1 MIMLAIMLAT
11 QMFNYGEL
19 MCTMMNFLVVILS
32 QEPFLLILSQACL
45 IRCDLDLSDNSL
57 MQIISLRELLERV
70 TSMQRAIIQKV
81 KISKATSW
89 MQRGS

>member
-1 MIMLAIMLAT
+1 MIMLATMWAT
-11 QMFNYGEL
+11 QIFSYREL
-19 MCTMMNFLVVILS
+19 MCTMMNFPVVILS

-45 IRCDLDLSDNSL
+45 IRCDQDLSDNSSML
-57 MQIISLRELLERV
+57 IILLRELLERV

>member
-45 IRCDLDLSDNSL
+45 IRCDQDLSDNYSIL
-57 MQIISLRELLERV
+57 IILLRELLERV

-89 MQRGS
+89 MQRES